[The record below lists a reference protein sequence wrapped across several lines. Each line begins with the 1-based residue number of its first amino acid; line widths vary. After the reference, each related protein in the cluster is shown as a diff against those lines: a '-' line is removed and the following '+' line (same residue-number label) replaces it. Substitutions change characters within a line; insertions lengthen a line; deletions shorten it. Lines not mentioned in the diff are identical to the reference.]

1 MASALTSK
9 LRRPPEL
16 FFAFPNGV
24 YDYVCSEC
32 TALCCKGHGFGG
44 SLDREMRSLFVRY
57 PQLESMA
64 LSRNG
69 DQITFATTGSGCVM
83 LDTDNFCRIE
93 KELGKD
99 KKPNICNLF
108 PFNAFSKI
116 GKTIVVMPHFL
127 CPLRL
132 VVPARPGQ
140 VQGTHH
146 QIAED
151 IHKSQMLNR
160 HYVKNMVAPARLH
173 ASVTESDVITRE
185 AAFRDLCSQALG
197 KDRFMD
203 LLLSASAN
211 PAALAAFVQRARQIM
226 GHELSPEN
234 NERDYFDDMLLA
246 FASPYRIGL
255 LDLPAEGILRAL
267 AVAGMMVRRAWRG
280 APQKPSFQGF
290 ANSIATFKPVQVL
303 LACGDEL
310 FDFGKVTQ
318 KSFSFHDAELTFAAF
333 IAVHNAGEKDVL
345 AALEEAI
352 QPALSIADRSVL
364 MMRLGELMQTAKL
377 RRNRKHGAVVDKI
390 LSLQDSESAGQV
402 VASVVN

>member
-9 LRRPPEL
+9 SARPPEF
-16 FFAFPNGV
+16 FFAFPDGV
-24 YDYVCSEC
+24 YDYVCAEC

-69 DQITFATTGSGCVM
+69 DQITFATTASGCVM

-108 PFNAFSKI
+108 PFNAFTKI
-116 GKTIVVMPHFL
+116 GKTIVVIPHFL

-132 VVPARPGQ
+132 VVPPRPGQ

-146 QIAED
+146 QIASD
-151 IHKSQMLNR
+151 LLKSQMLDR

-173 ASVTESDVITRE
+173 SSVTESDVITRE
-185 AAFRDLCSQALG
+185 KAFRDLCSQALG
-197 KDRFMD
+197 TNRFIDVLM
-203 LLLSASAN
+203 SASAD
-211 PAALAAFVQRARQIM
+211 PAALTAFVQRARQIM
-226 GHELSPEN
+226 GYELPPPN
-234 NERDYFDDMLLA
+234 NDRDYLDDMLLA

-267 AVAGMMVRRAWRG
+267 AVAETMVRRAWLS

-290 ANSIATFKPVQVL
+290 ANSMATFRPVQVL
-303 LACGDEL
+303 LAPADDL
-310 FDFGKVTQ
+310 FDFGRVTQ
-318 KSFSFHDAELTFAAF
+318 KSLSFRDAQLTFAAF
-333 IAVHNAGEKDVL
+333 IAVQNAAEKGVL
-345 AALEEAI
+345 GALEQAI

-364 MMRLGELMQTAKL
+364 MMRLGDMMQAAKSK
-377 RRNRKHGAVVDKI
+377 RNRKHGTVVDKI
-390 LSLQDSESAGQV
+390 LSLQDTAQAV
-402 VASVVN
+402 VSNAN